1 MVIVRL
7 LLVLGLAT
15 IGVAFVLYLV
25 TRDRR
30 YLRFIVQVAKV
41 LAVALAG
48 VAGVLPDRARPADAL
63 AHAWRGLAPGPP
75 QPAFDGRP
83 QRAVRQVGGKSVQGR
98 ELCAIPLTR
107 NDFCRKSPPWGRV
120 ARGPELP

>member
-48 VAGVLPDRARPADAL
+48 VVAFFLIERVLL
-63 AHAWRGLAPGPP
+63 ML
-75 QPAFDGRP
+75 
-83 QRAVRQVGGKSVQGR
+83 
-98 ELCAIPLTR
+98 
-107 NDFCRKSPPWGRV
+107 
-120 ARGPELP
+120 